1 MRYHQI
7 ITLKDGRTCVLRNG
21 TKEDGAICLEI
32 FRRTHEQTD
41 FLLSYP
47 DEITFTPEQQ
57 EEYLQKKAEDPKEI
71 EILAEVD
78 GMVVGMAGI
87 EAVARHW
94 KTDPRASFGVSVV
107 WSSGASASAGL

>member
-57 EEYLQKKAEDPKEI
+57 EEYLQKKDIQVEKKVFQI
-71 EILAEVD
+71 FQYLYV
-78 GMVVGMAGI
+78 
-87 EAVARHW
+87 
-94 KTDPRASFGVSVV
+94 
-107 WSSGASASAGL
+107 LL